1 MKHIKQ
7 HHLMLVIFLLAL
19 IIRLIFV
26 IPSKNIPSSDAASYD
41 SLGLSLSKGDGYVN
55 ADGSPNSFRPPFY
68 PAFLAIIYKFFG
80 HSYPA
85 VRVIQSIIGAIA
97 CVLIFLIAGRI
108 GGSSM
113 GFLSS
118 FLFAAYPPFIKSA
131 ELLLT
136 ELFFTFIL
144 LLIIFYL
151 FKIQEH
157 IRNKDCIILGILLG
171 IGLLTRSMMILFPF
185 FIIPVF
191 IYSKKGPLLNIF
203 KKYMIVLLFLGL
215 TVLPWIIRN
224 YAVYHKF
231 VPVSTQGGIT
241 FYSSYRPPNGIFGML
256 ATEDDPVVVEA
267 IKISSPVS
275 SSDFLVK
282 KTWNFI
288 VNNPRKVLF
297 LEFEKIIYLWAP
309 FDWEI
314 IGGRWFNFI
323 YAAMLPF
330 FAVGFFL
337 SLRRFKRFYLIL
349 LPIIYLQI
357 TSLIFYG
364 SPRFRMPIEPYL
376 FILSMV
382 GINGIWNYILK
393 KRRKDYENISSDT
406 CF

>member
-1 MKHIKQ
+1 MHIKHIKQ
-7 HHLMLVIFLLAL
+7 HRLILVIFLLAL
-19 IIRLIFV
+19 IVRLIFV
-26 IPSKNIPSSDAASYD
+26 MPSKNTPSSDAASYD
-41 SLGLSLSKGDGYVN
+41 SLGLSLSKGNGYIN
-55 ADGSPNSFRPPFY
+55 ADGNPNSFRPPFY
-68 PAFLAIIYKFFG
+68 PTFLAVIYKFFG

-85 VRVIQSIIGAIA
+85 VRAIQSIIGAIA
-97 CVLIFLIAGRI
+97 CVLIFLIAVRI
-108 GGSSM
+108 GGSSI

-118 FLFAAYPPFIKSA
+118 FLFAVYPPFIKSS

-136 ELFFTFIL
+136 ELFFTSIL

-157 IRNKDCIILGILLG
+157 LRDKDCIILGILLG

-191 IYSKKGPLLNIF
+191 IYSRKGSLSNIF
-203 KKYMIVLLFLGL
+203 KKYTIVLLFSGL

-224 YAVYHKF
+224 YAVYHKL

-241 FYSSYRPPNGIFGML
+241 FYSSYRPPDGIFGML
-256 ATEDDPVVVEA
+256 ATEDDPVVAEA
-267 IKISSPVS
+267 MKISSPVL

-282 KTWNFI
+282 KTLDFI
-288 VNNPRKVLF
+288 VNNPVKVLF
-297 LEFEKIIYLWAP
+297 LEFKKIMYLWAP

-337 SLRRFKRFYLIL
+337 ALRRFKRFYLML
-349 LPIIYLQI
+349 LPIIYFQI

-364 SPRFRMPIEPYL
+364 SPRFRLPIEPYL

-382 GINGIWNYILK
+382 GINAIWSYILK
-393 KRRKDYENISSDT
+393 KREGL
-406 CF
+406 